1 MKAIVDKFLNS
12 FISKKLTVFV
22 LGCLFLYLG
31 VKNGEQ
37 WVNLGM
43 VYIGTQGVIDAIIKL
58 RNGNK

>member
-22 LGCLFLYLG
+22 VGTLFLYLG
-31 VKNGEQ
+31 KLSGVQ
-37 WVNLGM
+37 WVNLAM

>member
-31 VKNGEQ
+31 KLNGEQ

>member
-1 MKAIVDKFLNS
+1 MKAIVDKVVDI

-22 LGCLFLYLG
+22 VGTLFLYLG
-31 VKNGEQ
+31 KLSGVQ
-37 WVNLGM
+37 WVNLAM

>member
-31 VKNGEQ
+31 KLNGEQ
-37 WVNLGM
+37 WVNLAM

>member
-1 MKAIVDKFLNS
+1 MKAIVDKVVDI

-22 LGCLFLYLG
+22 VGTLFLYLG
-31 VKNGEQ
+31 KLNGVQ
-37 WVNLGM
+37 WVNLAM